1 MIESEEKKNSVEV
14 QKARIRERYKGID
27 PSELD
32 VIPAIQQAGFFED
45 TRSKRVAVYA
55 RVSTD
60 DPHQTSSYE
69 LQKNHYMDVV
79 SHHQG
84 WELQEIYADEG
95 ISGTS
100 LKHRDSFIRMIED
113 CQAGKIDLIIT
124 KSVSRFARNILDC
137 IGHVRELAKLK
148 PPIGVFFETENLY
161 TLDPNSEMAL
171 SFMSTL
177 AQEESHNKS
186 DIMNSSI
193 EMRFRRGIFL
203 TPALLGYDVDEDGNL
218 VINQEEAKT
227 VTLIFF
233 LYLYGYTCT
242 QIAEMLTK
250 LGRRT
255 KRGNIKWS
263 AGTVLAQLQNE
274 RHCGDV
280 LARKTW
286 TPSYLDHKSKKN
298 RQDRNQYRQRD
309 HHDPIISRGDFLAVQ
324 RLICNAK
331 YGGKEIMPQL
341 NVIEEGVLQGFVI
354 VNPRWSGFSADDYR
368 RASSSVYSDNHEFW
382 KDFKVEANEGDFDL
396 SGFEIA
402 RSQFFD
408 IQSKMSI
415 SFSASDMKFSTE
427 SIKKLAGVVYIE
439 LLVHPQLNL
448 LAVRPSD
455 KKNRCAIKWNVLKD
469 VNRQPRAISGKAFLP
484 TIFDLFNWDIRCR
497 YNVRGVR
504 KTNGPESFLIF
515 RMDETEMFFS
525 QKAASEDQESK
536 PHTVHASPVEW
547 EDTFGDE
554 YYRHAQIAE
563 ILALEKR
570 KNWKTQ
576 SLGRPFLTNDD
587 EVSPVSTIKDT
598 IDNLV
603 NEIKKEEE
611 VNDGTEQPL

>member
-1 MIESEEKKNSVEV
+1 MIESEEKSSSVEI
-14 QKARIRERYKGID
+14 QKAKIRERYKGID

-32 VIPAIQQAGFFED
+32 VIPAIQQASFYED

-79 SHHQG
+79 SHHEG

-218 VINQEEAKT
+218 VINPEEAKT

-233 LYLYGYTCT
+233 MYLYGYTCT
-242 QIAEMLTK
+242 QIAETLTK

-255 KRGNIKWS
+255 KKGNIKWS

-309 HHDPIISRGDFLAVQ
+309 HHEPIISRGDFLAVQ

-341 NVIEEGVLQGFVI
+341 NVIEEGALQGFVI
-354 VNPRWSGFSADDYR
+354 VNPRWSGFSVDDYR
-368 RASSSVYSDNHEFW
+368 KASSSVYNENHKFW

-408 IQSKMSI
+408 VQSKMGI
-415 SFSASDMKFSTE
+415 SFSANDMKFSTE
-427 SIKKLAGVVYIE
+427 CIKKLSGVIYIE
-439 LLVHPQLNL
+439 LLVHPELNL
-448 LAVRPSD
+448 LAVRPSN

-469 VNRQPRAISGKAFLP
+469 VNHQPRAISGKAFLP
-484 TIFDLFNWDIRCR
+484 TIYDLFNWDKRCK

-504 KTNGPESFLIF
+504 KTNGAESFLIF

-525 QKAASEDQESK
+525 QKAEKEDQGSK
-536 PHTVHASPVEW
+536 RHTIHASPIEW

-554 YYRHAQIAE
+554 YYRHAQIVE
-563 ILALEKR
+563 ILALERR

-576 SLGRPFLTNDD
+576 SLGKPFLTEEV

-603 NEIKKEEE
+603 TDIKMEEE
-611 VNDGTEQPL
+611 VNDGTEQ